1 MSFKKLTLL
10 KYTVLYCL
18 KLNKWIIMG
27 IAIVKS
33 ANKNAGNKN
42 FISDYQDYF
51 FATISQIS
59 EILKSKN
66 L

>member
-1 MSFKKLTLL
+1 
-10 KYTVLYCL
+10 
-18 KLNKWIIMG
+18 MG

-42 FISDYQDYF
+42 FISGYTDLLKTTTD
-51 FATISQIS
+51 SQI
-59 EILKSKN
+59 IRNLKFNN

>member
-1 MSFKKLTLL
+1 
-10 KYTVLYCL
+10 
-18 KLNKWIIMG
+18 MG

-51 FATISQIS
+51 FATDSQI
-59 EILKSKN
+59 
-66 L
+66 